1 MSANCKMLKIMSLIQ
16 ILAGVGA
23 GVLAFIS
30 FTMPVAEDASGL
42 AAAKPAIVGVLYF
55 LSGLLSIAAAFS
67 GIRGANKPRV
77 LGYHDL
83 ISALAAGAGAIVCVL
98 AGFTNGIPFAA
109 LAVVFLGIAGAH
121 YGRAAAKEQQL

>member
-23 GVLAFIS
+23 GVIAFIS
-30 FTMPVAEDASGL
+30 FTTPVANDAEGL
-42 AAAKPAIVGVLYF
+42 AAAMPAIVGVLYF

-67 GIRGANKPRV
+67 GIRGANKPRA

-83 ISALAAGAGAIVCVL
+83 MSAIAAIIGAVVCVL
-98 AGFTNGIPFAA
+98 AGFSNGIPFAA
-109 LAVVFLGIAGAH
+109 LAVIFLGVAGAH